1 MERHSK
7 NKFQVKNAFFILF
20 EKLFYFHVI
29 INPTNSTCLFLI
41 ATGVLHRRSA
51 QTSSIR
57 YLNFQINTA
66 PTRAATWCLHS
77 VWERDDMIKQH
88 LFLLFTDHLNSNQV
102 GLHLSPLTLST
113 VEHSARP
120 RAFSA
125 VMVYSPMS
133 LGPTRRINMEQTPQ
147 VLEM

>member
-1 MERHSK
+1 MSSSIQQTPR
-7 NKFQVKNAFFILF
+7 
-20 EKLFYFHVI
+20 
-29 INPTNSTCLFLI
+29 LFLI
-41 ATGVLHRRSA
+41 ATVVLHRRSA

-88 LFLLFTDHLNSNQV
+88 LFLFFTDHLNSNQV

>member
-1 MERHSK
+1 MH
-7 NKFQVKNAFFILF
+7 F
-20 EKLFYFHVI
+20 LFYLRNYFI
-29 INPTNSTCLFLI
+29 FMSSSIQQTPRLFLI